1 MLEMEKNNVLST
13 HRANKKKLGNY
24 FPKAIQLLAGELQE
38 TTFIQTSLNSS
49 VWHQV
54 GSEELF

>member
-1 MLEMEKNNVLST
+1 MEKNNVLST
-13 HRANKKKLGNY
+13 HRANQKNLGNY
-24 FPKAIQLLAGELQE
+24 FPKAIQFLAGELQE